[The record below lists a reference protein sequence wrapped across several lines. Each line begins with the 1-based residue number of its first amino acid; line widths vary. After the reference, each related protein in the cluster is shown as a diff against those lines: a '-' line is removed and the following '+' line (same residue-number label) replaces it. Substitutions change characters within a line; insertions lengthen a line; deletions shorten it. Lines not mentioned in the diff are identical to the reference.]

1 MKIYSELTNKEYAT
15 VDACV
20 ADEEKYLKKQEEEK
34 RHKAELADTRK
45 ARAKEVE
52 EAMKIAVEA
61 QKEANAK
68 LNAFIKDYGTYHV
81 SLAKDNLGDFFTDIF
96 DLFRL

>member
-20 ADEEKYLKKQEEEK
+20 ADEEKYLKEQEAEK
-34 RHKAELADTRK
+34 LRKAELAENRK

-52 EAMKIAVEA
+52 EAMKVAAEVLTICLLPRIISVIFS
-61 QKEANAK
+61 QIF
-68 LNAFIKDYGTYHV
+68 LT
-81 SLAKDNLGDFFTDIF
+81 FFGF
-96 DLFRL
+96 NKQMGHG